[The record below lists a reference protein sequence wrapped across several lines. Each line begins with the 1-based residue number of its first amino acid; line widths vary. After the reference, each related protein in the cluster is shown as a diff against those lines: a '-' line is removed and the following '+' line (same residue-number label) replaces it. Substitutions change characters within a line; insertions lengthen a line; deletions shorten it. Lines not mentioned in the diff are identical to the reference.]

1 MFNPPKYEHQ
11 STGIASGLEYRPGY
25 RVGGRVGFADGDKVE
40 YVPNYNPEL
49 DMSIPLELQDDV
61 QNKLDLYNKLTEGRG
76 KAAEESVGYSTI
88 FPKLKGDPK
97 GYGIEGID
105 FGGLGIGGDEL
116 YGKPGGTEDVYPGP
130 KEVQISPELK
140 RFLDSMSE
148 DPSQKGTPALD
159 KMKEGIDADIKK
171 YYEDKQNPQP
181 SSRQPNLFGE
191 KSDADEDELIGELNI
206 INKNSIDG
214 VIGDIFKSTK
224 AQDESRAELD
234 AMLKGLRESQDAE
247 IKQLREKQS
256 QDKNKLAILNMVA
269 AANDPNL
276 QVGQSRVAAAAG
288 SLTESARDKA
298 AFRDDIAQKDLELKH
313 AREEGDLTMQY
324 QRAEKDIAF
333 QQGLETME
341 YEKMLAKK
349 YGTNTAT
356 IKNITFLTNNRKL
369 LGLEDDADFQEA
381 LLKYIGANNVMT
393 ETDLSQFL
401 LEQGTIDPNGVRG
414 MFNEKPKFEDDGE
427 TPTPITAEE
436 ISQLLEM
443 RELMQIPF
451 GGKDGGR
458 VGYQEGGDV
467 ESMNNDVPMVMTYD
481 QLRAKLPDFITDD
494 IVKLIAYSP
503 PAFKDFASIETQQ
516 DVEEFNDKYDV
527 NLVLPNM
534 DQIDYAMP
542 SDNVD
547 DTSTGQ
553 VPVPPAVAANPQ
565 MPMQTG
571 TGQLTPTETA
581 LLDPTE
587 QAIRMRNR

>member
-1 MFNPPKYEHQ
+1 MHNHK

-25 RVGGRVGFADGDKVE
+25 RVGGRVGYKDGTDPLDFE
-40 YVPNYNPEL
+40 YLPDYNPEL

-148 DPSQKGTPALD
+148 DPSQKGTPILD

-171 YYEDKQNPQP
+171 YYEDKETNLSEQRAQDPGPEGRP
-181 SSRQPNLFGE
+181 SDFYGE
-191 KSDADEDELIGELNI
+191 QGSDGELNI
-206 INKNSIDG
+206 INENSIDG

-401 LEQGTIDPNGVRG
+401 LEQGTINPNGVREMLG
-414 MFNEKPKFEDDGE
+414 GEPRFEDDEE

-443 RELMQIPF
+443 RDLMQIPF
-451 GGKDGGR
+451 KDGGR